1 MNQFIT
7 YLYSIFGTLVIGMY
21 IPQIV
26 AVLRDHEHARSISLV
41 AWSTWTLSYV
51 VSILYATVV
60 LKDWPVFFISLL
72 NCLGCLFVTL
82 ITVYKRFKIQDKKN
96 H

>member
-1 MNQFIT
+1 MDQLIT

-21 IPQIV
+21 IPQIL
-26 AVLRDHEHARSISLV
+26 AVLRDRAHAQSISLV
-41 AWSTWTLSYV
+41 AWSTWTVSYV

-72 NCLGCLFVTL
+72 NCLGCLLVT
-82 ITVYKRFKIQDKKN
+82 IIAIYKRYKTEIPKN
-96 H
+96 

>member
-1 MNQFIT
+1 MDQFIT
-7 YLYSIFGTLVIGMY
+7 YLYSVFGTLVIGMY

-51 VSILYATVV
+51 VSMLYAIMV

-72 NCLGCLFVTL
+72 NCLGCLLVT
-82 ITVYKRFKIQDKKN
+82 IIAIYKRYKTQVPKN
-96 H
+96 Q